1 MAQVVSRRSL
11 YDPNRL
17 MDEIR
22 TKQGVDFFLRKTN
35 DFIEKCQTCNG
46 TCEIRERDTVRER
59 GFALKGESK
68 GELWRLSPC
77 PACWNYVLR
86 MKSFSQIFFQ
96 AVPLRYQSCMW
107 SQLQPSPKSIVPLER
122 QAELM
127 RQFRSDPDMS
137 VAMFGP
143 PGTSKTTWLTAMYA
157 QLLWRSTAFKPQLHP
172 VHRHTVKAM
181 LDQFTEWQLHGA
193 DPESDAMPPR
203 VSRERI
209 EKITKQGGKVHVFL
223 EEIDKVKRTDARIAN
238 LFEVVDALYENMGQL
253 VFNSNLTPSEFA
265 GQFGNE
271 FARRISEMC
280 KIENLF

>member
-1 MAQVVSRRSL
+1 
-11 YDPNRL
+11 
-17 MDEIR
+17 MDEIH
-22 TKQGVDFFLRKTN
+22 TKQGVDFFLAKTEA
-35 DFIEKCQTCNG
+35 FVAQCKVCNG
-46 TCEIRERDTVRER
+46 ACEIRERDTVREE
-59 GFALKGESK
+59 GFRRTGNPQ
-68 GELWRLSPC
+68 GELYRLVPC
-77 PACWNYVLR
+77 PNCWTYVRR
-86 MKSFSQIFFQ
+86 MKDFSQTFFQ
-96 AVPLRYQSCMW
+96 AVPPRYQGCIW
-107 SQLQPSPKSIVPLER
+107 SQLQPSLKSIVALER

-127 RQFRSDPDMS
+127 HQFRSDPDMS

-157 QLLWRSTAFKPQLHP
+157 QAIWRSTAFKLGMHP
-172 VHRHTVKAM
+172 AHRYTVKAM
-181 LDQFTEWQLHGA
+181 LDGFTQWQLHGS

-223 EEIDKVKRTDARIAN
+223 EEIDKVKPTDARIAN

-271 FARRISEMC
+271 FARRIAEMC
-280 KIENLF
+280 TVVNLF